1 MEIIIKIKSNTRLN
15 DVDNLYQTLYSAIK
29 KKNTISLQIPKSFS
43 RNFFSITS
51 SLIQF
56 TATWIQSGFAKR
68 LLLNIENYDPETLE
82 KLYEQE
88 FIFPII
94 ALVWNDVTIED
105 LKQNNLRPYLR
116 RFQNDYILKMRRI
129 EAMKK
134 GEKMLLASFDH
145 FDNATGLL
153 PYFETS
159 KDFIGKEDDLK
170 YSLRKPFME
179 SILKYTKSYFQ
190 NSLDK
195 VYDDFIGIIYEL
207 IKNTQEWGKEDVFNI
222 PITPNIR
229 GLFVKFYKRGRKKL
243 IEEYT
248 DESAI
253 VDFFSNETTIKS
265 NKYDEV
271 YFMEISVFD
280 GGSGFVKKFINDT
293 DEILD
298 DVSIIKKCLIKNQT
312 SSVGIFKR
320 EKGKGLDRI
329 LQILDS
335 GNGFLRIKTDKY
347 CLYRN
352 LVKEPYKDV
361 ENGNYEQMELFDWNS
376 NSTTNFTTLQYS
388 SGSVISLLYPLP
400 QITDYTNE

>member
-82 KLYEQE
+82 RLYEQE

-170 YSLRKPFME
+170 DSLRKPFME

-207 IKNTQEWGKEDVFNI
+207 IKNTQEWGKEDVFNV

-400 QITDYTNE
+400 QISDYTNE